1 MPSLTVNFSRLE
13 AGFSIW
19 KPAQRYCVYLL
30 MGNQDCAP
38 RLNNLLLLTVSSRCC
53 ILSLPQLTTARI
65 YPLELSKG
73 HGGWMKAIF
82 CNQRNGRHRK
92 SLCPGDPQ
100 DPAQYLKEVLVPGAS
115 LPGYPHIKGISVLLF
130 LLGYSGEKGH
140 WSWKRDVWNYGIVFS
155 QAIEWWSPQL
165 YSEDTPKCSGVWQG
179 GSEVSKVSDDTC
191 KYAVVRKYLWWE

>member
-13 AGFSIW
+13 GGFSIW

-115 LPGYPHIKGISVLLF
+115 LPYPTTFWGVFTIELRRPSFNCLWKHDTIVSNISFPAPVSF
-130 LLGYSGEKGH
+130 LP
-140 WSWKRDVWNYGIVFS
+140 RI
-155 QAIEWWSPQL
+155 A
-165 YSEDTPKCSGVWQG
+165 
-179 GSEVSKVSDDTC
+179 
-191 KYAVVRKYLWWE
+191 